1 MSIAWQRLAFLS
13 APAAMYMH
21 VGLGLH
27 HVRCGSLPH
36 DYVLQATLGFVIW
49 QHAELTRNA
58 SNPKC
63 IYTVGRVTWESNA
76 MQHYQNIRAHARLS
90 SLLSALAKMPL

>member
-1 MSIAWQRLAFLS
+1 MWGLDCIMSGVVACRQIE
-13 APAAMYMH
+13 
-21 VGLGLH
+21 
-27 HVRCGSLPH
+27 H

-49 QHAELTRNA
+49 QHAELTKNA

-90 SLLSALAKMPL
+90 FLLSALAKVPL